1 MTGESVRWT
10 WGLGVGLTLMVVP
23 VSLVLLLTGANEDR
37 VPRGVVRS
45 AAEIPSEASGVP
57 EEPAV
62 EGVSAPD
69 GQAQPNDEPS
79 EPAHPTEPAKPAQPP
94 TSTPSHPRT
103 VSPPS
108 LVPVFAGFE
117 HPRFQMHDA
126 LIARSVAAF
135 NANMAQWAG
144 STAGQARKIGKITVA
159 QVKAHMIQE
168 SGGQNALS
176 RAAWKKDPLQVNV
189 PGDWNSYKK
198 YLGLHRPR
206 NRNEGSLE
214 TNLKAGIMMLVRK
227 GFGESGQPAANRP
240 GGSFDG
246 WRPALQRYN
255 GRKDLTTEGVP
266 YRVAYASRI
275 LKRAAS
281 PRVRTDIEIRK
292 K

>member
-1 MTGESVRWT
+1 MTGERVRWA
-10 WGLGVGLTLMVVP
+10 WGLGVGLTLMVGP
-23 VSLVLLLTGANEDR
+23 VTLTLLLTGESEDR

-45 AAEIPSEASGVP
+45 AAEIPSEASGVR

-62 EGVSAPD
+62 EHVCASD
-69 GQAQPNDEPS
+69 DRAQPSEAPS
-79 EPAHPTEPAKPAQPP
+79 EQARSTEEPAKPSQPVR
-94 TSTPSHPRT
+94 PRPPR
-103 VSPPS
+103 VAPPPS
-108 LVPVFAGFE
+108 VPVFAGFE

-126 LIARSVAAF
+126 LIARIVAAF

-144 STAGQARKIGKITVA
+144 STAGQARKIGKISAA

-214 TNLKAGIMMLVRK
+214 ANLKAGIMMLVRK

-255 GRKDLTTEGVP
+255 GRKDQTTEGVP
-266 YRVAYASRI
+266 YRVAYANRI

-281 PRVRTDIEIRK
+281 PKVRTDIEIRRK
-292 K
+292 

>member
-1 MTGESVRWT
+1 MKRAAV
-10 WGLGVGLTLMVVP
+10 GVFLLVVP
-23 VSLVLLLTGANEDR
+23 MALTLLLTGRNEDR
-37 VPRGVVRS
+37 VPQ
-45 AAEIPSEASGVP
+45 AAVAVP
-57 EEPAV
+57 TAENRD
-62 EGVSAPD
+62 SQD
-69 GQAQPNDEPS
+69 TEPS
-79 EPAHPTEPAKPAQPP
+79 EPKPLPSESPKPEEPSEPVEPVPPPEPSKPAPP
-94 TSTPSHPRT
+94 RPR
-103 VSPPS
+103 PS
-108 LVPVFAGFE
+108 LPAVPVFAGFE
-117 HPRFQMHDA
+117 QARFQMHDA
-126 LIARSVAAF
+126 LIARCVAAF
-135 NANMAQWAG
+135 NANPAQWAG
-144 STAGQARKIGKITVA
+144 ATAEQAKKVSRISA
-159 QVKAHMIQE
+159 EQVKAQMIQE

-266 YRVAYASRI
+266 YRVAYANRI
-275 LKRAAS
+275 LNRAAS

>member
-23 VSLVLLLTGANEDR
+23 VSLTLLLTGANEDR
-37 VPRGVVRS
+37 VPRGAVRS
-45 AAEIPSEASGVP
+45 AAEIPSEVSAVG
-57 EEPAV
+57 EETAV
-62 EGVSAPD
+62 EGASVPD
-69 GQAQPNDEPS
+69 DQAQQGDEPAGPS
-79 EPAHPTEPAKPAQPP
+79 HPTESANLSQPARP
-94 TSTPSHPRT
+94 TQSR
-103 VSPPS
+103 VSPKPPA
-108 LVPVFAGFE
+108 VPVFAGFE

-135 NANMAQWAG
+135 NANTAQWAG
-144 STAGQARKIGKITVA
+144 STTGQAQKIGKISVA

-240 GGSFDG
+240 SGSFDG

-266 YRVAYASRI
+266 YRVAYANRI
-275 LKRAAS
+275 LNRSAR